1 MFFLSLSLV
10 VGMYSSLALPIA
22 VSQSSISKR
31 FLSKVKANLLQV
43 CYSANSLGLCLEIVA
58 HLWQSWL
65 ILWHFHCC
73 IELQRAWTF
82 RSVTRHPKVRASTRR
97 TSEAST
103 EDIARHESHI
113 MSWILASFRD
123 KSQGINTHDFF
134 SKHLRS
140 LCPITA
146 TCSSHQHPALSTHGG
161 AVPGGKRD
169 LVVVTHEQ
177 FRVWI
182 FRMFLYVFL
191 FAEKEAWIEFR
202 ILCHTQ
208 CCTDSVVAL

>member
-1 MFFLSLSLV
+1 MSPVTLRSV
-10 VGMYSSLALPIA
+10 RALDAPPKPLQRI
-22 VSQSSISKR
+22 
-31 FLSKVKANLLQV
+31 LLDTNLT
-43 CYSANSLGLCLEIVA
+43 SCLEFL
-58 HLWQSWL
+58 H
-65 ILWHFHCC
+65 HF
-73 IELQRAWTF
+73 E
-82 RSVTRHPKVRASTRR
+82 
-97 TSEAST
+97 
-103 EDIARHESHI
+103 
-113 MSWILASFRD
+113 MN

-169 LVVVTHEQ
+169 LVVTHEQ
-177 FRVWI
+177 FRVWM